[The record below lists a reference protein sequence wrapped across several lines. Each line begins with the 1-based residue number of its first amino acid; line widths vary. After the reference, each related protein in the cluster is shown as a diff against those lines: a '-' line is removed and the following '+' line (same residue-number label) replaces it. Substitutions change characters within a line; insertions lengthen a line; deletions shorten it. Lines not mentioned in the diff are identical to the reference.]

1 MVAVDQKEKD
11 TMTVS
16 SPMPEVASGNDVARA
31 PADRAEHPSFVGRAG
46 QLFKRAYS
54 RACSAVFDSPE
65 DCMRL

>member
-31 PADRAEHPSFVGRAG
+31 PADRAEHPSLVARAG